1 MIRKLTFFTGNHVK
15 LSHARYIAE
24 QYPIKIVGF
33 RERTYHAGYH
43 EPRLTSRSEILEA
56 SYASAKEQ
64 LAKAKLSADTHPFIL
79 EDTSVRIEALSDE
92 RTEVPGVDIKYWMQ
106 DATFSSLDEDLK
118 KLGRG
123 RDVQVRSDILLHVPE
138 NKRKAWSGGDPFLIF
153 TGVQRGSVVEKEEDF
168 ATNLVFPWLD
178 NQTFNKWFVP
188 TGADHPLG
196 ALPIDV
202 ADNYDFRRKAFA
214 QLYDFLSSK
223 GEIAK
228 SAEQMF
234 LPLETRPLT
243 ILLCGPTCAGK
254 TTASQYL
261 AQNFQFLHLEA
272 SDFMHLS
279 YHLRHGYDGM
289 IEIGDFAESALS
301 QKPLIAAEKVVD
313 FIRENVRSSIVV
325 SGFRAPEEVLHLQ
338 AEMRVLGREL
348 LIIYIE
354 ATQVERFKRLRAR
367 MRPGDD
373 ISFEKFCLRD
383 QQQDR
388 MGLSN
393 IRSLTSVSSLLN
405 HDTPEQF
412 TSSISRIAEGAS
424 LIKISP
430 NLSVSALREI
440 TTLSL
445 ENAIFLSLLN
455 KWEFKEDRKFYT
467 TTQIANLIASD
478 FPAIPPKHKDNVSRF
493 FNQEYSPLFEVE
505 NTKVGSARKF
515 RLSNTGFG
523 IATQVLRSLGSAK
536 FQIM

>member
-24 QYPIKIVGF
+24 KYPIKIIGF
-33 RERTYHAGYH
+33 RERTYHAGYR
-43 EPRLTSRSEILEA
+43 EPRLTSRTQILEA

-79 EDTSVRIEALSDE
+79 EDTSVRIEAFSDE
-92 RTEVPGVDIKYWMQ
+92 KTEIPGVDIKYWMQ
-106 DATFSSLDEDLK
+106 NATFAALDEELR
-118 KLGRG
+118 KLGKG
-123 RDVQVRSDILLHVPE
+123 RNVHVRSDVLLHVPE
-138 NKRKAWSGGDPFLIF
+138 NKRKAWSAGAPYLIF
-153 TGVQRGSVVEKEEDF
+153 TGLQTGSIVEKEESF
-168 ATNLVFPWLD
+168 TTNLVFPWLD
-178 NQTFNKWFVP
+178 NQTFNRWFVP

-196 ALPIDV
+196 ALNIDE

-214 QLYDFLSSK
+214 KLYEFLSAK

-228 SAEQMF
+228 TAEQML

-243 ILLCGPTCAGK
+243 VLLCGPTCAGK

-279 YHLRHGYDGM
+279 YQLRHGYDGM

-325 SGFRAPEEVLHLQ
+325 SGFRAPEEVVHLQ
-338 AEMRVLGREL
+338 EEMRVLGREL
-348 LIIYIE
+348 VVINIE
-354 ATQVERFKRLRAR
+354 ATQTERFKRLRAR

-383 QQQDR
+383 QQQER
-388 MGLSN
+388 MGLSK
-393 IRSLTSVSSLLN
+393 IRLLPSVSPLLN
-405 HDTPEQF
+405 HGTLDQF
-412 TSSISRIAEGAS
+412 ISSISRIAEDAA
-424 LIKISP
+424 LTKIPP
-430 NLSVSALREI
+430 NLPVSALRGLK
-440 TTLSL
+440 TLGL

-467 TTQIANLIASD
+467 TTEIANLIAKD
-478 FPAIPPKHKDNVSRF
+478 FPEIPPKHKDNVSRF
-493 FNQEYSPLFEVE
+493 FNQEYSPLFEVK
-505 NTKVGSARKF
+505 NTRKGSARKF

-523 IATQVLRSLGSAK
+523 IATRILRSLCSTE
-536 FQIM
+536 F